1 MTQHVK
7 EAYDKGY
14 ADGVSMAE
22 QMRWQGTP
30 IGNILKGTRY
40 QPEETYRAA
49 YDEGFRHAMIEAH
62 RIEWT
67 PPTSRNAAP
76 QHRGRVIPLR

>member
-1 MTQHVK
+1 MTQNAK
-7 EAYDKGY
+7 EAYDQGY

-40 QPEETYRAA
+40 QPEAPYHAA
-49 YDEGFRHAMIEAH
+49 YDDGFRHAMTKAH

-67 PPTSRNAAP
+67 PPPNRDEAP
-76 QHRGRVIPLR
+76 QRRGMVIPLR